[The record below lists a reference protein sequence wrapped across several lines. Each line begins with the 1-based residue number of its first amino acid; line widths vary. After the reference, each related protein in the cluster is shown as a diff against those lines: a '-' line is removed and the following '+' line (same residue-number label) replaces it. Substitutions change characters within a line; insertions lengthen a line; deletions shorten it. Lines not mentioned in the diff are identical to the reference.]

1 MKFDVSGFESFL
13 KAGRHAALPS
23 NISKFFKAGHV
34 AYIGR
39 RLGLSAAH
47 SRRGAAYPAA
57 RHDNIR
63 EKENNDASE
72 QSEAVSWCGSLFA
85 DPGGV

>member
-1 MKFDVSGFESFL
+1 MKFDVSAFESFL
-13 KAGRHAALPS
+13 KASRHAAFPS
-23 NISKFFKAGHV
+23 HISKFFKARHV

-39 RLGLSAAH
+39 RLGPSAAYA
-47 SRRGAAYPAA
+47 RRGAAYPAA